1 MYNNSMSYPVIYRKR
16 VIEYRK
22 EGHTLEETGKTFKIA
37 VSTIQRWE
45 NQLKEKG
52 DLENK
57 PLNRPFK
64 KINPEKLKEY
74 IKEHPDSYIKETAE
88 VFNCSTTAVIKA
100 FRRLGITRKKR
111 QHIIKNKTRT
121 K

>member
-1 MYNNSMSYPVIYRKR
+1 MYNNNMSYPVIYRKR

-45 NQLKEKG
+45 KQLKEKG

-74 IKEHPDSYIKETAE
+74 IKETAE

-100 FRRLGITRKKR
+100 FKRLGITRKKR

>member
-1 MYNNSMSYPVIYRKR
+1 MVEGKLNGTPVPLQWIKAVFYLNTEKKD
-16 VIEYRK
+16 IHQK
-22 EGHTLEETGKTFKIA
+22 KTGKTVKIA
-37 VSTIQRWE
+37 VSTIQRCE
-45 NQLKEKG
+45 KQLKEKG

-88 VFNCSTTAVIKA
+88 VFNCSTTAIIKA
-100 FRRLGITRKKR
+100 FKRLGITRKKD
-111 QHIIKNKTRT
+111 NTL
-121 K
+121 